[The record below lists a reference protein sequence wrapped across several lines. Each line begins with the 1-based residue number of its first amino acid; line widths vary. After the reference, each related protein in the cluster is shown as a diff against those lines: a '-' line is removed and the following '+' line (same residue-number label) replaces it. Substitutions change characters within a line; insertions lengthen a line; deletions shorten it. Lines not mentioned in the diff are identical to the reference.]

1 MRCPKCHFDNP
12 EGVSHCK
19 KCKTHLKPS
28 RKTSPSPTRTLK
40 IPVTRLMPR
49 TLFARRYEV
58 LEELG
63 SGGMGKVYKVLDKE
77 INEEIALKLLNPEIA
92 SDERTIERFRNELK
106 YARRITHK
114 NVCRMHDIN
123 REEETYY
130 ITMEFV
136 PGEDLK
142 SIIRKEGQLQEKTA
156 ISLAKQMCEGLAE
169 AHRLGVVHRDLKPR
183 NIMVD
188 KEGNAHIMDFGIAR
202 SIEARG
208 VTEAGMIIGTADY
221 MSPEQV
227 EGKEADQRSDVYS
240 LGAVLYEMVTG
251 RVPFEG
257 TTALSIAL
265 KHKTEIPLNPKELNK
280 EISEELS
287 TVILKC
293 LEKDR
298 EKRYQTSEE
307 LLVELR
313 SIEEGWSGVSAP
325 LKPKTPAF
333 LTETE
338 EEIQIKKPVFVART
352 QELERLK
359 KGLEASLSGQG
370 QVIFVTGEAG
380 SGKTALLLEFARQA
394 QELHPDLVVAFGK
407 CNAHTGIGDPYLP
420 FIEVLALLTGDV
432 EAKWTASLIS
442 REHAIR
448 LWNLMPLAVKTLLE
462 NGPDLIDIF
471 VRGSGLVSRGE
482 AFAAGLTNWL
492 TSLKKLV
499 ERKASLPTDST
510 LQQSNL
516 FEQYTRV
523 LLELAKEK
531 PLLLILDDLQWVD
544 AGSASLFFHLGRRA
558 GGNRIFMI
566 GAFRP
571 AEVALGRGDGR
582 HPLEP
587 IVHEFKRD
595 FGDIEV
601 EVGKTEGR
609 KFVDDLVDTE
619 PNLLD
624 DSFRETLFSQTR
636 GHPLFTLELLRDM
649 QERGA
654 LVKNKDGYW
663 KEGPELRWDTLPAR
677 VDAVIEERINRLSE
691 KLRELLLVAS
701 VEGEEFT
708 AEVVARIKQAEIL
721 ELIRLLGR
729 ELDKRHHLV
738 SAKGIRQV
746 ERQRLSLYL
755 FQHILFQR
763 FLYNSLD
770 QVERA
775 YLHEQVGNIL
785 ETLYGE
791 QAGEISVELARH
803 FLEAGIL
810 PKAIEYL
817 HKAGN
822 KAVRLSAG
830 AEAIAHYKKALELLQ
845 QLPETPERDQ
855 QELDLQLALIV
866 PLQATKGFGA
876 PELGQAVIRA
886 RELCDRMGDT
896 PQRFTA
902 LMQLSTYYSTT
913 AQYRTALK
921 LREEISRLVC
931 QLKDPLLEAVSYYAH
946 VWPLLNVG
954 ELVQTVEYAKRMA
967 DVYNE
972 EKHGFLAYLFGY
984 DLGVLNMGFGS
995 WALWI
1000 LGYPDQALRQAQEAL
1015 RIARKLGHPATTAFI
1030 IAMSGCELNWFLRD
1044 FDNIG
1049 AHTEELIPICEK
1061 NGFIYFG
1068 AHGYFYRGERKA
1080 FAGEAKEGIEEM
1092 NQNLAVMEGTGTLTC
1107 FTRLLAR
1114 VAYACQRTG
1123 QVEDGLAAID
1133 KAMSVKQRCEER
1145 YMEAELYRLKGELLW
1160 MRGEPESEV
1169 EKHFLK
1175 AIESSRQQK
1184 AKSWELRAAMSLS
1197 RLRQK
1202 QGRNEEARQTLADV
1216 YGWFTEGFDTPD
1228 LKDAKALL
1236 ESLS

>member
-12 EGVSHCK
+12 KDVSRCK
-19 KCKTHLKPS
+19 KCRTPLKPS
-28 RKTSPSPTRTLK
+28 RKISPSRTKTLRT
-40 IPVTRLMPR
+40 PVMRLRPG
-49 TLFARRYEV
+49 TLFARRHEV

-77 INEEIALKLLNPEIA
+77 IGEEIALKLLNPEIA

-106 YARRITHK
+106 YARKITHK

-130 ITMEFV
+130 ITMEYV
-136 PGEDLK
+136 SGEDLK
-142 SIIRKEGQLQEKTA
+142 AIIRREGQLTEKTA
-156 ISLAKQMCEGLAE
+156 LSLAKQICEGLAE
-169 AHRLGVVHRDLKPR
+169 AHRLGVVHRDLKPQ

-202 SIEARG
+202 SLEARG
-208 VTEAGMIIGTADY
+208 VTEAGMIVGTPDY

-227 EGKEADQRSDVYS
+227 EGKEADQRSDIYS
-240 LGAVLYEMVTG
+240 LGAMLYEMVTG
-251 RVPFEG
+251 KVLFEG
-257 TTALSIAL
+257 KTALSIAL
-265 KHKTEIPLNPKELNK
+265 KHKTEIPLNPRELNSA
-280 EISEELS
+280 ISEELS

-293 LEKDR
+293 LDKDR
-298 EKRYQTSEE
+298 GRRYQTGEE

-313 SIEEGWSGVSAP
+313 TIEEGLPGISAP
-325 LKPKTPAF
+325 QEPKAPAF
-333 LTETE
+333 LIEGK
-338 EEIQIKKPVFVART
+338 EEIRRKRPFFVARK
-352 QELERLK
+352 QELGRLK
-359 KGLEASLSGQG
+359 NSLEASLLGQG

-380 SGKTALLLEFARQA
+380 SGKTALLQEFARQA
-394 QELHPDLVVAFGK
+394 QELYPDLIVAFGK

-420 FIEVLALLTGDV
+420 FIELLGLLTGDV
-432 EAKWTASLIS
+432 EAKWMAGVIS

-448 LWNLMPLAVKTLLE
+448 LWTLLPLAVKTLLD

-471 VRGSGLVSRGE
+471 VRGSALVSRSE
-482 AFAAGLTNWL
+482 AFAPGLTNWL
-492 TSLKKLV
+492 ASLKKLV
-499 ERKASLPTDST
+499 ERKSSLPADSA

-523 LLELAKEK
+523 LLALAKEK

-544 AGSASLFFHLGRRA
+544 AGSASLFFHLGRRV
-558 GGNRIFMI
+558 GGNPVFMI

-571 AEVALGRGDGR
+571 AEVALGRGEGR

-595 FGDIEV
+595 FGDIEL

-609 KFVDDLVDTE
+609 KFVDDFVDTE
-619 PNLLD
+619 LNLLD
-624 DSFRETLFSQTR
+624 DAFRDTLYSQTR
-636 GHPLFTLELLRDM
+636 GHPLFTVELLRDM

-654 LVKNKDGYW
+654 LVKDKDGYW
-663 KEGPELRWDTLPAR
+663 KEGPKLRWDTLPAR
-677 VDAVIEERINRLSE
+677 VDAVIEERINRLNE
-691 KLRELLLVAS
+691 KLRELLIVAS

-729 ELDKRHHLV
+729 ELDRRHHLV
-738 SAKGIRQV
+738 SAKGMRQV
-746 ERQRLSLYL
+746 ESHRLSLYL

-770 QVERA
+770 KVERA
-775 YLHEQVGNIL
+775 HLHEQVGNIL
-785 ETLYGE
+785 EALYGE

-803 FLEAGIL
+803 FLEAGTVS
-810 PKAIEYL
+810 KAIEYL
-817 HKAGN
+817 QKAGN

-845 QLPETPERDQ
+845 QLPETSERDQ
-855 QELDLQLALIV
+855 QELALQLALAV

-876 PELGQAVIRA
+876 PELGQAVVRA

-902 LMQLSTYYSTT
+902 LVQLATYYATT

-921 LREEISRLVC
+921 LREEISRLAE

-954 ELVQTVEYAKRMA
+954 ELVQTVEYAKHMT

-972 EKHGFLAYLFGY
+972 EKHGFLGYLFGY

-995 WALWI
+995 WAWWI
-1000 LGYPDQALRQAQEAL
+1000 LGYPDQALKQTQEAL
-1015 RIARKLGHPATTAFI
+1015 RIARKLGHPATMAFI
-1030 IAMSGCELNWFLRD
+1030 ILGACELNWFLKD
-1044 FDNIG
+1044 FEKINEY
-1049 AHTEELIPICEK
+1049 TEELVPICEK

-1068 AHGYFYRGERKA
+1068 AHGYFYRGEKKT
-1080 FAGEAKEGIEEM
+1080 FAGKGKEGIDEM
-1092 NQNLAVMEGTGTLTC
+1092 HQSLAIMEGTGTLTC

-1114 VAYACQRTG
+1114 VAYACQKTG
-1123 QVEDGLAAID
+1123 HLEDGLAAID
-1133 KAMSVKQRCEER
+1133 KAMGVMQRCDER

-1169 EKHFLK
+1169 EKYFHQ
-1175 AIESSRQQK
+1175 AIEVSRRQQ
-1184 AKSWELRAAMSLS
+1184 AKSWELRATMSLS

-1202 QGRNEEARQTLADV
+1202 QGRNEEARQMLAEI
-1216 YGWFTEGFDTPD
+1216 YGWFTEGFNTPD
-1228 LKDAKALL
+1228 LIEAKALL
-1236 ESLS
+1236 DSLS